1 MHLTASAFRADADI
15 YFPDC
20 FYQFSYGQTCISGT
34 ETLMSLNS
42 EDQFQVFAFAPVIQE
57 SIVTDLLKT
66 CRKYMHQISAD
77 EFCIVQRNDPAW
89 ITRFPAACGKSPS
102 LSSTFRIRLL
112 EMATLCVYLP
122 RYSIALPNPLKV
134 SLI

>member
-1 MHLTASAFRADADI
+1 
-15 YFPDC
+15 
-20 FYQFSYGQTCISGT
+20 
-34 ETLMSLNS
+34 MSLNS

-89 ITRFPAACGKSPS
+89 ITRFPAACGKSHFFVINVQDPAVG
-102 LSSTFRIRLL
+102 
-112 EMATLCVYLP
+112 MATLCVYLP